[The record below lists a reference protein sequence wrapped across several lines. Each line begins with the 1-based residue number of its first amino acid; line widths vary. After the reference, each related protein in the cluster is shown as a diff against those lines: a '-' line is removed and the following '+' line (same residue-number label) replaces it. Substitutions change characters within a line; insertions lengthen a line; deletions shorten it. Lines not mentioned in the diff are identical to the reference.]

1 MKIKNYKVAFLAIAA
16 SFLVISCGDD
26 DTDGNTNPDF
36 SGTYSQADIMGR
48 PAINTVLSGTSENKN
63 AYNVSIPTERESFTS
78 IHLGTLVAY
87 HDAFGVSYETNIL
100 NLDGMT
106 FATVLSQF
114 DALQVAPDAPTSYF
128 NPNTGLALTG
138 RALAD
143 DVVDVTLILAFG
155 GNSGA
160 KYNGENG
167 TPELVSDNV
176 GQGTRVFGTTFPYLE
191 AAIN

>member
-1 MKIKNYKVAFLAIAA
+1 MKIKNFKVAFLAIAA

-26 DTDGNTNPDF
+26 EGDDNGNPDF

-48 PAINTVLSGTSENKN
+48 PAINTVLSGTAENKN
-63 AYNVSIPTERESFTS
+63 AYNVSLPTERTSFTD
-78 IHLGTLVAY
+78 IHLNTLVAY
-87 HDAFGVSYETNIL
+87 HTAFGVAYEDNIL
-100 NLDGMT
+100 GMDGT
-106 FATVLSQF
+106 TLATVLSQF
-114 DALQVAPDAPTSYF
+114 DALQVAPDAPTTYF
-128 NPNTGLALTG
+128 ASTSLALTG